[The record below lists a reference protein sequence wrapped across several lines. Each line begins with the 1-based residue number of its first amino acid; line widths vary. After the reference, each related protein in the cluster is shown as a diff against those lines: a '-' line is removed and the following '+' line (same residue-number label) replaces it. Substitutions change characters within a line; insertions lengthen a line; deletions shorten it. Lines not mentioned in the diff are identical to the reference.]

1 MIMKIKK
8 IAINGFLKALKEE
21 LLSHGED
28 FVIYDTY
35 CEHEM
40 ILFEGNDG
48 KVKSRKKKPYTTYVN
63 SIIKELKENF
73 ETYFIDNSD
82 EYITM
87 FNEAS
92 DYDFELFL
100 NWNLIQ
106 ENSKKYL

>member
-1 MIMKIKK
+1 MKIKK
-8 IAINGFLKALKEE
+8 IAINCFLKALKEE

-40 ILFEGNDG
+40 ILFEGEDG
-48 KVKSRKKKPYTTYVN
+48 KVKSR
-63 SIIKELKENF
+63 IKELKENF
-73 ETYFIDNSD
+73 EIYFIDNSD
-82 EYITM
+82 EYIMM
-87 FNEAS
+87 FNETS